1 MADPQPLP
9 PGSTIGILGAGQLG
23 RMLAV
28 AASRLGFK
36 CRIYSDV
43 PGPASDVAI
52 STTIAPYED
61 LERIS
66 AFAHLTDVVTYE
78 FENVPVS
85 AVDAVERVRPVR
97 PGIKALEVAQDRFKE
112 KSFVSALGIPLARF
126 AAIDSPADFAAA
138 LAEVGAPAIL
148 KTRRLGYDGKGQ
160 ARVAMAG
167 EIGTAF
173 DEIGRVPATL
183 EALVDFQCEVSV
195 LIVRDLTGATRCY
208 DIPTNHHAGGILRTS
223 TVPSAIPAEHQEL
236 ARAIAGRLADALDY
250 VGVMGVEM
258 FYLGTGSEPFLINE
272 FAPRVHNSGHWTMD
286 ACGISQFENH
296 IRAVAGWPL
305 GSTERHSDCQMA
317 NLIGEDAHAWAA
329 LAAEPG
335 ACLHLYGKNEARPGR
350 KMGHVNRLSPRGDAS

>member
-1 MADPQPLP
+1 MADVRPLP

-28 AASRLGFK
+28 AASQLGFR

-52 STTIAPYED
+52 STTIGPYED
-61 LERIS
+61 LEKIS
-66 AFAHLTDVVTYE
+66 GFAHLTDVVTYE

-85 AVDAVERVRPVR
+85 AAEAVARVRPVR
-97 PGIKALEVAQDRFKE
+97 PGIKALEIAQDRHKE

-126 AAIDSPADFAAA
+126 ASIETPAHFAAA
-138 LAEVGAPAIL
+138 LAEVGAPSIL

-160 ARVAMAG
+160 ARISSAS

-173 DEIGRVPATL
+173 DEIARAPATL
-183 EALVDFQCEVSV
+183 EALVDFECEISV
-195 LIVRDLTGATRCY
+195 LLVRSLSGEIRCY

-223 TVPSAIPAEHQEL
+223 TVPSQIPAVHLER
-236 ARAIAGRLADALDY
+236 ARAIAGKLAEALDY
-250 VGVMGVEM
+250 VGVIGVEM
-258 FYLGTGSEPFLINE
+258 FYLGDQPEPLLINE

-286 ACGISQFENH
+286 ACAVGQFENH

-305 GSTERHSDCQMA
+305 GATDRHSNCVMT
-317 NLIGEDAHAWAA
+317 NLIGDDVLAWPA
-329 LAAEPG
+329 LAAEAG
-335 ACLHLYGKNEARPGR
+335 TCLHLYGKNEARAGR
-350 KMGHVNRLSPRGDAS
+350 KMGHVNRLSPA